1 MVQTQIKV
9 RIPTAIPIQIAAPTP
24 ITVQIM
30 TTHQI
35 VAGIIQVVVIQ
46 DLMEIITMV
55 QTVRMVTT
63 IMVIPIMVHQVT
75 HMGLTRIIQINHLNL
90 ITIMEER
97 IVQGMETMEA
107 IIVIMIVALHIKET
121 RTQTIVQTIH
131 NRIINRSTM
140 IVINLF
146 GIDQVQP

>member
-1 MVQTQIKV
+1 
-9 RIPTAIPIQIAAPTP
+9 
-24 ITVQIM
+24 M